1 MLGSAAVTP
10 EKSLEEEEGEEVEK
24 VTSSDGARLAPD
36 QVVTTAI

>member
-10 EKSLEEEEGEEVEK
+10 KKSLEEDGEEVEK

-36 QVVTTAI
+36 QVVTTTI